1 MKDIKV
7 DRKLSS
13 VELLEQESNL
23 IIPSLKILDL
33 LEIGEIAKRHGS
45 ERALP
50 IAVEVRLGDWTTYHA
65 SLPGSTVENQW
76 WIDRKARVVL
86 LKQHSTM
93 YERVSAQERGVDWH
107 EENNLLDETH
117 AIHGGGLPLITKNE
131 GFVGVLLISGLPQV
145 EDHLLGVE
153 VLTEFLARKGEL
165 L

>member
-1 MKDIKV
+1 MSTTGGFT
-7 DRKLSS
+7 SS
-13 VELLEQESNL
+13 GLLQEELLL
-23 IIPSLKILDL
+23 TLPALDVADAV
-33 LEIGEIAKRHGS
+33 EIGEIAKSFGVMRG
-45 ERALP
+45 LP
-50 IAVEVRLGDWTTYHA
+50 IAVEVRLGDWIIYHA
-65 SLPGSTVENQW
+65 SLPGSTAENQW

-93 YERVSAQERGVDWH
+93 YERVSAEERGVDWH
-107 EENNLLDETH
+107 NENNLLDETH

>member
-1 MKDIKV
+1 MQTTGAFVSK
-7 DRKLSS
+7 
-13 VELLEQESNL
+13 ELLREEQLLKLPNL
-23 IIPSLKILDL
+23 DIASAS
-33 LEIGEIAKRHGS
+33 EIGEIAKSFGVMRD
-45 ERALP
+45 LP
-50 IAVEVRLGDWTTYHA
+50 IAVEVRLGDWIVYHV

-76 WIDRKARVVL
+76 WIDRKARVVT
-86 LKQHSTM
+86 LKKHSTM
-93 YERVSAQERGVDWH
+93 FERVSAEERGVDWH
-107 EENNLLDETH
+107 KENNLLDETH

>member
-1 MKDIKV
+1 MAVKTTGGFTSPQ
-7 DRKLSS
+7 LL
-13 VELLEQESNL
+13 VEEQIL
-23 IIPSLKILDL
+23 ILPSLSTAEA
-33 LEIGEIAKRHGS
+33 LEIGEIAKSLGIARN
-45 ERALP
+45 LP
-50 IAVEVRLGDWTTYHA
+50 IATEVRLGDWIIYHA
-65 SLPGSTVENQW
+65 SLPGSTPENGW
-76 WIDRKARVVL
+76 WISRKARTIM
-86 LKQHSTM
+86 LKHHSTM

-107 EENNLLDETH
+107 KENNLPDETH